1 LRLIPISVCCRD
13 TMPSILITCPNATCA
28 VPEAHRELFKGSE
41 ELVTSTDGWEPGALN
56 LAQGLAMRFS
66 TPLIH
71 GDVTRLLI
79 DLDQDG
85 EKRWSKISAKL
96 PEATRD
102 KLVTRLENKFRHAIE
117 VRLDEDFKRHDAVI
131 HLLIHTAPIADGKIT
146 FEHIASPLA
155 QEIADKAA
163 KVMPPNEV
171 DSTSVPLTDKS
182 PFIRWLLESFT
193 SEKYGI
199 IRITVSQSFFMRSVP
214 MRWETI
220 KKSLIQGLV
229 EAAK

>member
-1 LRLIPISVCCRD
+1 
-13 TMPSILITCPNATCA
+13 MPSILITCSHATCA

-41 ELVTSTDGWEPGALN
+41 DLVTSTEGWEPGALN

-79 DLDQDG
+79 DIEQDG
-85 EKRWSKISAKL
+85 EKHWSKISSKL
-96 PEATRD
+96 PEASRD
-102 KLVTRLENKFRHAIE
+102 KLVTRHHDKFRHAIGL
-117 VRLDEDFKRHDAVI
+117 RLQEDFKRHGEVI
-131 HLLIHTAPIADGKIT
+131 HLIIHTAPITDGKILM
-146 FEHIASPLA
+146 EHIASPLA
-155 QEIADKAA
+155 QEIADTAVKLL
-163 KVMPPNEV
+163 PSNEV
-171 DSTSVPLTDKS
+171 DSSSLPLMEKT
-182 PFIRWLLESFT
+182 PFIRWLLQSFP

-220 KKSLIQGLV
+220 KKSLIQALV
-229 EAAK
+229 EATK

>member
-1 LRLIPISVCCRD
+1 
-13 TMPSILITCPNATCA
+13 MPSILITCPNATCA

>member
-1 LRLIPISVCCRD
+1 MLAGHDALDTNHLLQRDLRRSR
-13 TMPSILITCPNATCA
+13 
-28 VPEAHRELFKGSE
+28 GS
-41 ELVTSTDGWEPGALN
+41 PRAF
-56 LAQGLAMRFS
+56 QGLGGSCVVHRWLGTGCLESRPRACDEIQYSAHPR
-66 TPLIH
+66 

-85 EKRWSKISAKL
+85 EKRWSKISSKL

-102 KLVTRLENKFRHAIE
+102 KLVTRLEDKFRHAIE
-117 VRLDEDFKRHDAVI
+117 VRLGEDFKRHDAVT

-146 FEHIASPLA
+146 FEHIGSPNA

-163 KVMPPNEV
+163 KMMPQHEV
-171 DSTSVPLTDKS
+171 DSSSVPLMDKS
-182 PFIRWLLESFT
+182 PFVRWLLDSFD
-193 SEKYGI
+193 SGKYGI

-220 KKSLIQGLV
+220 KKSLINALV
-229 EAAK
+229 QASK